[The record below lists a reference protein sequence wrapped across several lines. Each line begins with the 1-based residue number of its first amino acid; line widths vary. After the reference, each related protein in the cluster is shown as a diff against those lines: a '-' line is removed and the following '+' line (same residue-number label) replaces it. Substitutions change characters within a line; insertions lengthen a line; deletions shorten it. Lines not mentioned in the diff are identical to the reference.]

1 MQNSEAFI
9 SGLYRR
15 EDKKIFD
22 AAYRMTGDRDLSL
35 DLVQDTFLLALSHQ
49 QELTAHPKPG
59 AWLMTTLRNL
69 VKNKRRLSSSAQ
81 ISFDELMEQ
90 GSGEPERPL
99 LELLPAQLSENE
111 KNILI
116 WRFEQRKDYRDIGQR
131 LGISETGS
139 RSRVFRILAKCKKY
153 LKK

>member
-1 MQNSEAFI
+1 
-9 SGLYRR
+9 
-15 EDKKIFD
+15 
-22 AAYRMTGDRDLSL
+22 
-35 DLVQDTFLLALSHQ
+35 
-49 QELTAHPKPG
+49 
-59 AWLMTTLRNL
+59 
-69 VKNKRRLSSSAQ
+69 
-81 ISFDELMEQ
+81 MEQ

-116 WRFEQRKDYRDIGQR
+116 WRFEQRMDYRDIGQR